1 MDNMINTDSFGLQ
14 GGTAQKTV
22 GQYLFDCL
30 KLEGI
35 TEIFGVAGDYNFTLL
50 DTLECYNGIRFIE
63 GRNELNSGYAADGY
77 ARIKGMSA
85 LITTFGVGELSACNA
100 IAGANSEHVPIIHIV
115 GAPPEKDQKEH
126 KLMHH
131 TLMDGNFDV
140 FRKVYEQITAY
151 TAVLTPEN
159 AKIEIQAA
167 IRIAKEKKKPVYL
180 VVADDLVT
188 KPIKVRE
195 EPVPPYPTSNLKT
208 LQAAVNHVH
217 RLLERAHRPVILVDV
232 KTMRFGL
239 QTAARQLADAM
250 NVPVVTMMFGKG
262 AFDETHPNY
271 IGMYLGS
278 FGGSEVQST
287 VENADCII
295 AIGMVWAD
303 TNTANFTAKLNPMVT
318 VNIQPDMVKTA
329 EAEYPN
335 VLAADMLLAV
345 QKVGY
350 MGQGLAEKLSFP
362 YDQFT
367 TNADGPLMAAGYYPR
382 FQRML
387 KEGDVVIAETG
398 TFYNGMAEVRL
409 PGNVTY
415 IGQGGWQSIGYAT
428 PSAFGAIMAAPERR
442 VLLFTGDGALQLTA
456 QEISSM
462 LYYGCKPIIF
472 VLNNDGYTIEKY
484 LNVKTEGQKYNQ
496 IPQWSYTRLAEA
508 FGGNAFTVT
517 VRTYGELDQALIQ
530 AETES
535 TERLCIIEMIAGN
548 PMDAPKYMRR
558 MRSYMEKQEMQ
569 RSQKK
574 SRITRMF
581 LKDESNL

>member
-1 MDNMINTDSFGLQ
+1 MDNMINTGSFGLQ
-14 GGTAQKTV
+14 RGPDQKTV

-77 ARIKGMSA
+77 ARIKGISA
-85 LITTFGVGELSACNA
+85 LITTFGVGELSVCNA

-159 AKIEIQAA
+159 AKIEIQTA

-180 VVADDLVT
+180 VVANDLVT
-188 KPIKVRE
+188 KPIKVWA
-195 EPVPPYPTSNLKT
+195 EPVPPRPTSNPNT
-208 LQAAVNHVH
+208 LQAAVNHV
-217 RLLERAHRPVILVDV
+217 RPLLERSHRPVILVDV

-239 QTAARQLADAM
+239 QTATRQLADAM
-250 NVPVVTMMFGKG
+250 NVPVVTMMYGKG
-262 AFDETHPNY
+262 GFDENHPNY
-271 IGMYLGS
+271 IGMYQGS
-278 FGGSEVQST
+278 FGRTEVQST

-303 TNTANFTAKLNPMVT
+303 TNTASFTAKLNPLIT
-318 VNIQPDMVKTA
+318 VNIQPDIVKIA

-335 VLAADMLLAV
+335 VLASDMLLAV

-350 MGQGLAEKLSFP
+350 TGKGLTKKLSFP
-362 YDQFT
+362 YEQFT
-367 TNADGPLMAAGYYPR
+367 TIADGPLMADGYYPR

-387 KEGDVVIAETG
+387 KEGDIVIAETG
-398 TFYNGMAEVRL
+398 TFYYGMGEVRL

-415 IGQGGWQSIGYAT
+415 IGQGGWQSIGYAI

-442 VLLFTGDGALQLTA
+442 VLVFTGDGALQLTA

-472 VLNNDGYTIEKY
+472 VLNNDGYTIERY
-484 LNVKTEGQKYNQ
+484 LNVKTEDQKYNE
-496 IPQWSYTRLAEA
+496 IPRWSYTKLAEA

-517 VRTYGELDQALIQ
+517 VRTYGELDQAIIH
-530 AETES
+530 AEKES
-535 TERLCIIEMIAGN
+535 AKRLCIIEMIAGN
-548 PMDAPKYMRR
+548 PMDAPEYMRR

-569 RSQKK
+569 RSQK
-574 SRITRMF
+574 
-581 LKDESNL
+581 

>member
-1 MDNMINTDSFGLQ
+1 MDNMKNADNFGMQ
-14 GGTAQKTV
+14 SGIAQKTV

-35 TEIFGVAGDYNFTLL
+35 TEVFGVAGDYNFTLL
-50 DTLECYNGIRFIE
+50 DTLECCNGIRFIE

-77 ARIKGMSA
+77 ARIKGISA

-140 FRKVYEQITAY
+140 FRKVYEQISVY
-151 TAVLTPEN
+151 TAVLTSEN
-159 AKIEIQAA
+159 AKIEIPAA

-180 VVADDLVT
+180 VVANDLVT
-188 KPIKVRE
+188 RPIKSRN
-195 EPVPPYPTSNLKT
+195 EPVPQRPMSNLKT
-208 LQAAVNHVH
+208 LQAAMNHVH
-217 RLLERAHRPVILVDV
+217 RLLDRAHRPVILVDV
-232 KTMRFGL
+232 KTIRFGL
-239 QTAARQLADAM
+239 QTAVRKLADAM
-250 NVPVVTMMFGKG
+250 NVPVVTTMFGKG
-262 AFDETHPNY
+262 AFDETHSNY

-278 FGGSEVQST
+278 FGDSNIQQT

-295 AIGMVWAD
+295 AIGTVWAD
-303 TNTANFTAKLNPMVT
+303 TNTANFTAKVNPLVT
-318 VNIQPDMVKTA
+318 INIQPDMVKVA

-335 VLAADMLLAV
+335 VFASDMLLAMN
-345 QKVGY
+345 KVGNT
-350 MGQGLAEKLSFP
+350 GKGLVGKISFP
-362 YDQFT
+362 YDQSLA
-367 TNADGPLMAAGYYPR
+367 NADSPLMACNYYPR
-382 FQRML
+382 FQSML
-387 KEGDVVIAETG
+387 KEGDVVIVETG

-409 PGNVTY
+409 PSNVTY

-428 PSAFGAIMAAPERR
+428 PSAFGAMMAAPERR

-496 IPQWSYTRLAEA
+496 IPRWSYTKLAEA

-517 VRTYGELDQALIQ
+517 VRTYGELDKAIIQ
-530 AETES
+530 AETEC
-535 TERLCIIEMIAGN
+535 TERLCIIEMIVGDS
-548 PMDAPKYMRR
+548 MDAPKYMQR
-558 MRSYMEKQEMQ
+558 MRTYMEKQEIQ
-569 RSQKK
+569 RSQK
-574 SRITRMF
+574 
-581 LKDESNL
+581 

>member
-1 MDNMINTDSFGLQ
+1 MDNMINTGNFGLQ
-14 GGTAQKTV
+14 RGPAQKTV

-77 ARIKGMSA
+77 ARIKGISA

-126 KLMHH
+126 QLMHH

-159 AKIEIQAA
+159 AKIEIQTA

-180 VVADDLVT
+180 VVANDLVT
-188 KPIKVRE
+188 KPIKIWA
-195 EPVPPYPTSNLKT
+195 EPIPPRPTSNSNT
-208 LQAAVNHVH
+208 LQAAVNHV
-217 RLLERAHRPVILVDV
+217 RPLLERAHRPVILVDV

-239 QTAARQLADAM
+239 QTATRQLADAM
-250 NVPVVTMMFGKG
+250 NVPVVTMLYGKG
-262 AFDETHPNY
+262 GFDETHPNY

-278 FGGSEVQST
+278 FGRAEVQST

-303 TNTANFTAKLNPMVT
+303 TNTASFTAKLNPLIT
-318 VNIQPDMVKTA
+318 VNIQPDIVKIA

-350 MGQGLAEKLSFP
+350 TGKGLTKKLSLP
-362 YDQFT
+362 YEQFT
-367 TNADGPLMAAGYYPR
+367 TTADGPLMEDGYYPR

-387 KEGDVVIAETG
+387 KNGDIVIAETG
-398 TFYNGMAEVRL
+398 TFYYGMGEVRL
-409 PGNVTY
+409 PDNVTY
-415 IGQGGWQSIGYAT
+415 IGQGGWQSIGYAI

-442 VLLFTGDGALQLTA
+442 VLVFTGDGALQLTV

-472 VLNNDGYTIEKY
+472 VLNNGGYTIERY
-484 LNVKTEGQKYNQ
+484 LNVKTEDQKYNQ
-496 IPQWSYTRLAEA
+496 IPRWSYTKLAEA

-517 VRTYGELDQALIQ
+517 VRTYGEVDQAIIH
-530 AETES
+530 AEKES
-535 TERLCIIEMIAGN
+535 AKRLCIIEMIAGN
-548 PMDAPKYMRR
+548 PMDAPEYMRR
-558 MRSYMEKQEMQ
+558 MRSYMEKQEKQ
-569 RSQKK
+569 RSQ
-574 SRITRMF
+574 
-581 LKDESNL
+581 N